1 MKDYKLVN
9 NMYDVELDNGAIKR
23 VDKAYIDNSMKS
35 LDITELDAIQ
45 MWIEDEGF
53 EINEEQEELNQKAK
67 DNRITASIH
76 KASSGKGTRTRKVE
90 RKANPD
96 KEALIA
102 GLANYLTGLGDLVT
116 DCRIENIGKI
126 ITFKYNGKEMKLDLV
141 ERRVSKKG
149 V

>member
-9 NMYDVELDNGAIKR
+9 NMYDVELDNGVIKR

-67 DNRITASIH
+67 DNRITAYIH